1 MNITEPRPEDWETAA
16 GCGLFAGCERQEID
30 FFLEESGVT
39 IRAFAGREII
49 PYEQRAKCWSI
60 VVSGSVRIYS
70 GDDAGGEILL
80 NVVGAGQPFDIA
92 ALACG
97 EDNPVPS
104 VVKSAGKCRVAF
116 IGTMALPLLMERYP
130 KVAANVMEFFCGRIA
145 FLNRKIHTL
154 SRGTAER
161 RLADWL
167 LAEFSADGGKPEVTV
182 RSCSELAVRMNLSR
196 ASLYRALGILEQSGL
211 ISRTG
216 KRIELLDVAA
226 LQNL

>member
-1 MNITEPRPEDWETAA
+1 MNRSELRPEDVDVVAACRIFDGCDREETD
-16 GCGLFAGCERQEID
+16 R
-30 FFLEESGVT
+30 FLEESGIKVVS
-39 IRAFAGREII
+39 FAGREII
-49 PYEQRAKCWSI
+49 PHEQRSRCWGI

-70 GDDAGGEILL
+70 GDDVGGEILL

-92 ALACG
+92 SLAGCAG
-97 EDNPVPS
+97 HPVMS
-104 VVKSAGKCRVAF
+104 EVRAAGKCCVAF
-116 IGTMALPLLMERYP
+116 IGAMDIRLIERYP

-161 RLADWL
+161 KLADWL
-167 LAEFSADGGKPEVTV
+167 LGEFSTDGGKPEVTV
-182 RSCSELAVRMNLSR
+182 RSCSEVAVRLNLSR
-196 ASLYRALGILEQSGL
+196 ASLYRAIGILEQSGC
-211 ISRTG
+211 ISRSG